1 MSQIRRRHVNVQV
14 TSATPTNKVF
24 KGIYADSEYTMLLSS
39 NKSYEFDMTPGQSKE
54 LYIRYSQKPVT
65 ITFKGVAKGSYK
77 VTGNFGEV
85 NVSSE
90 DVTANVE
97 FLTDSSPYVDVT
109 FTSIEST
116 TEGYEIGD
124 MRVGGALVHS
134 LPYYLQNAVPG
145 QKIEVSVEV
154 GKTTTTTTKSPVT
167 LTFTGFP
174 KNSEHGVLYTN
185 VEIDGASNIH
195 SFTSEGYLQINSIK
209 NNVKISSINNQD
221 DFSYTSV
228 NIDYLDGSESRLFS
242 EELTIPCTIDLT
254 DQKFAPHRPSF
265 IQVTPGE
272 YIGGGGGESDT
283 TTTSTTSTSTRPGVK
298 IGLSIQADPTTVHG
312 NIYPLKVDISGGDY
326 AGTIIT
332 VDSSSYFI
340 PLLPGTRYTIKSI
353 QIPQVHNNYIITDI
367 IGTDGIY
374 TTIPYSFTTPSS
386 STTISI
392 TVRNYAGTTT
402 STPAPATLTL
412 QSNIEGTTVNVKTE
426 NTDEDVS
433 LSGTTPSTINIDMKD
448 APLVD
453 V

>member
-1 MSQIRRRHVNVQV
+1 MAQIRRRHVNVQV

-65 ITFKGVAKGSYK
+65 ITFKGVTEGSYK

-97 FLTDSSPYVDVT
+97 FLTDTSPYVDVT
-109 FTSIEST
+109 FASIEST

-167 LTFTGFP
+167 LTFTSFP
-174 KNSEHGVLYTN
+174 MGSEHGVLYTQLN
-185 VEIDGASNIH
+185 VDDTITNTYSLDSN
-195 SFTSEGYLQINSIK
+195 GYLRIEGIK
-209 NNVKISSINNQD
+209 NNVKISSINNQNN
-221 DFSYTSV
+221 FSYTSV
-228 NIDYLDGSESRLFS
+228 NIEYFNSNYSTISSEKLN
-242 EELTIPCTIDLT
+242 LPCTIDLT
-254 DQKFAPHRPSF
+254 DPKFAENRPSF
-265 IQVTPGE
+265 IIVNPGE
-272 YIGGGGGESDT
+272 YVGGGGGSD
-283 TTTSTTSTSTRPGVK
+283 TTSTT
-298 IGLSIQADPTTVHG
+298 
-312 NIYPLKVDISGGDY
+312 
-326 AGTIIT
+326 
-332 VDSSSYFI
+332 
-340 PLLPGTRYTIKSI
+340 
-353 QIPQVHNNYIITDI
+353 
-367 IGTDGIY
+367 
-374 TTIPYSFTTPSS
+374 
-386 STTISI
+386 
-392 TVRNYAGTTT
+392 
-402 STPAPATLTL
+402 TPAPATLTL